1 MCGAGAGVEHRFC
14 PSCGASL
21 NLKSPYPQ
29 PGRPGPSVPV
39 VPPTAQAT
47 VVTPTV
53 GGSVRMG
60 FGIALGM
67 LLLFATVAVVLILAI
82 GFASSTLT
90 WPFAER
96 GMRFEGLGPSDS
108 VAVDLDGVYAVTW
121 TATTT
126 SPSAC
131 FIHATL
137 RSPTD
142 PGVAVDLANAPIE
155 AGPEVTGARSVA
167 VLAGPYYV
175 HTESGC
181 TWSIRLAH
189 P

>member
-1 MCGAGAGVEHRFC
+1 
-14 PSCGASL
+14 
-21 NLKSPYPQ
+21 
-29 PGRPGPSVPV
+29 
-39 VPPTAQAT
+39 
-47 VVTPTV
+47 
-53 GGSVRMG
+53 MG

-82 GFASSTLT
+82 GFATSTLT
-90 WPFAER
+90 WPFADR
-96 GMRFEGLGPSDS
+96 GMRFEG
-108 VAVDLDGVYAVTW
+108 
-121 TATTT
+121 
-126 SPSAC
+126 C
-131 FIHATL
+131 FLHATL

-142 PGVAVDLANAPIE
+142 PGVAIDLANAPVE

-167 VLAGPYYV
+167 VPAGRYNV